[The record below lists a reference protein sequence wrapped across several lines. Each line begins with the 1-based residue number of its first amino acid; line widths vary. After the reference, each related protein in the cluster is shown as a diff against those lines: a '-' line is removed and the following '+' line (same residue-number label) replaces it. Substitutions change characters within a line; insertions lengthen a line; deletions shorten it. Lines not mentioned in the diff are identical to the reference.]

1 MPPVKKSSRKPG
13 TSKERG
19 AAVSAHNKARLARK
33 KAALKNYNKQIRAS
47 AYNSNRLLGI
57 KTLLPKELNMSVQYR
72 ELITFTTS
80 GHGTG
85 VGGLYSPLLLR
96 INLLDPCVATGPTS
110 GGIITVISYGG
121 ATVAPIHHRLNPE
134 ANLRTVL
141 TQYADKYDTAV
152 VTGSQ
157 SKVRIQGVANQHKLG
172 IWPQNIAGQ
181 GDPSGGYGSNYP
193 PHLYMQQPT
202 LDGELYCWSVK
213 QRSAGQLVTNNQGL
227 NLMEVRTKVPGMK
240 LKKHNCYQNGTTSK
254 AVIHSS
260 RYSPKFLGIQDWR
273 DNLEKIEF
281 NVDGTSRSG
290 FAENAFQ
297 YIGITNRVPS
307 SQALEPG
314 RVFMD
319 VVVNYNVRFMQR
331 KNDPA
336 AGDDALPSAKH
347 TEF

>member
-1 MPPVKKSSRKPG
+1 MPPIKKVSKSKTSRGP
-13 TSKERG
+13 
-19 AAVSAHNKARLARK
+19 AAGAHNKARAARR
-33 KAALKNYNKQIRAS
+33 KAKLKNYNKQIRAT
-47 AYNSNRLLGI
+47 AINSNRLLGI

-80 GHGTG
+80 GHSSAPT
-85 VGGLYSPLLLR
+85 GGLYSPTLVR
-96 INLLDPCVATGPTS
+96 INLLDPCVATGSTS
-110 GGIITVISYGG
+110 GGIITVIDYGG

-134 ANLRTVL
+134 ANLQSVL
-141 TQYADKYDTAV
+141 TQYADKYDAAV
-152 VTGSQ
+152 VTGSE

-172 IWPQNIAGQ
+172 MWPQNIAGQ
-181 GDPSGGYGSNYP
+181 GDPTGGYGSNYP
-193 PHLYMQQPT
+193 PHLYMQTPT

-227 NLMEVRTKVPGMK
+227 NLMEIRTKVPGMK

-281 NVDGTSRSG
+281 NVDGSSRSG

-297 YIGITNRVPS
+297 YVGITNRVPS
-307 SQALEPG
+307 NGGLEPA

-319 VVVNYNVRFMQR
+319 IVVNYNVRFMQR

-336 AGDDALPSAKH
+336 AGDDALPSARH